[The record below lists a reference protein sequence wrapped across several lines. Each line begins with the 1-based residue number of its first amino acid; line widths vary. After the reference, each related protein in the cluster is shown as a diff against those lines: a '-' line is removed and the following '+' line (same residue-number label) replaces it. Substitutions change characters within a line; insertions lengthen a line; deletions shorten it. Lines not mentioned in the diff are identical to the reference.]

1 VTIPN
6 GITAISNSAF
16 DSCRNFTTVTI
27 PSGVTSI
34 ESYAF
39 NRCTGL
45 TSITCLATTPP
56 TLTGRSWFYDTNDCP
71 IYVPCESVSA
81 YQAATNWSD
90 YASRIEGI
98 PPCGQPTPTIEYRW
112 TQSGTTCIGY
122 DKYQNNIKE
131 QSTDGGETWT
141 VVIPEEYSASTL
153 IESQSTD
160 CGYVPPTPASPKFT
174 LTLSDSSIVTA
185 ECDSTSAV
193 TSGEV
198 ATQYSGSVIS
208 AEIGDCVNKIETFTF
223 INCYSLS
230 SITIPDSVTNIGS
243 SVFRNCTGLTSVTI
257 PNSVTAIGGGAF
269 GGCSG
274 LTSIEIPTGVTNIG
288 ERTFEDCSG
297 LTSVTISANIT
308 NIGTEAFERCSKL
321 KNVTIPNNVATIGQS
336 AFWYCT
342 KLTACTIGT
351 SITNISRWA
360 FYACTSLTS
369 ITCLATTPPT
379 LGADVFAYTNSC
391 PIYVPCESVSA
402 YQAAEGWS
410 DYASRIQALP
420 TPGDSTGK
428 YTYYYGNRKE
438 KAFCNEISAITG
450 NHSSSTANKLEIG
463 NCVTSIGA
471 GVFSGLTVATSITI
485 SSTIT
490 SIGDN
495 AFKDCPQ
502 MSIII
507 VNGTTPPTL
516 GNNVFDGTN
525 NCPIQVPCG
534 YASTYRAASGWS
546 AYASRII

>member
-1 VTIPN
+1 
-6 GITAISNSAF
+6 
-16 DSCRNFTTVTI
+16 
-27 PSGVTSI
+27 
-34 ESYAF
+34 
-39 NRCTGL
+39 
-45 TSITCLATTPP
+45 
-56 TLTGRSWFYDTNDCP
+56 
-71 IYVPCESVSA
+71 
-81 YQAATNWSD
+81 
-90 YASRIEGI
+90 
-98 PPCGQPTPTIEYRW
+98 
-112 TQSGTTCIGY
+112 
-122 DKYQNNIKE
+122 
-131 QSTDGGETWT
+131 

-160 CGYVPPTPASPKFT
+160 CGYVPPTPTIDGKFK
-174 LTLSDSSIVTA
+174 LTLSDSSTVTA
-185 ECDSTSAV
+185 ECDSTSSV

-198 ATQYSGSVIS
+198 ATQYSGSVTPALVE
-208 AEIGDCVNKIETFTF
+208 AEIGDCVK
-223 INCYSLS
+223 
-230 SITIPDSVTNIGS
+230 TIGNY
-243 SVFRNCTGLTSVTI
+243 
-257 PNSVTAIGGGAF
+257 AF
-269 GGCSG
+269 
-274 LTSIEIPTGVTNIG
+274 N
-288 ERTFEDCSG
+288 RCSG
-297 LTSVTISANIT
+297 LTSVTISDNVKSISGFAFDNCRSLVT
-308 NIGTEAFERCSKL
+308 CNMGTGVTKMGSSIFSSCHSL
-321 KNVTIPNNVATIGQS
+321 TGITIPNGV
-336 AFWYCT
+336 
-342 KLTACTIGT
+342 T
-351 SITNISRWA
+351 SIEMWT
-360 FYACTSLTS
+360 FYQCRSLTS
-369 ITCLATTPPT
+369 ITIPNGVTSLGAAAFFGCTGLTGSLLIPDSVTSIGEGAFSQCSSLTSVTIGSGVTSINKNAFNNCSSLTSIDIPNSVTSIGDYAFRSCSGLTSVTVLATTPPT
-379 LGADVFAYTNSC
+379 LGSSVFSNTNDC
-391 PIYVPCESVSA
+391 PIYVPCESVDT

-428 YTYYYGNRKE
+428 YTYYYGNRKV